1 MRDAAKRF
9 WASVGERAA
18 KTFAQVF
25 LAQMLI
31 GGLNFESG
39 TPGTVSQLL
48 QAFSG
53 AEKALVA
60 ATAAVLSLLMSVAS
74 KWAGNH
80 ETPSALPAG
89 LDPATPPGQV

>member
-1 MRDAAKRF
+1 MNIRLKRF
-9 WASVGERAA
+9 WASTGERLV
-18 KTFAQVF
+18 KTFVQVYVTT
-25 LAQMLI
+25 LLL
-31 GGLNFESG
+31 GGLNFEEG

-60 ATAAVLSLLMSVAS
+60 ATAAVLSLVTSLVS

-80 ETPSALPAG
+80 NTPSALPAS
-89 LDPATPPGQV
+89 LDPATPVV